1 MSDTHRIFNR
11 DTVLEG
17 LGGDL
22 ELYGE
27 IARLFLA
34 HYPEELDALREA
46 LAAGDAHALHHA
58 AHSLKGAV
66 SNFAAPHAVETARA
80 TEFAH
85 KADDKL
91 ADNAAALVTATIDA
105 VEALATAMRADLEAN
120 GLS

>member
-1 MSDTHRIFNR
+1 MSDTHPIFDR

-34 HYPEELDALREA
+34 HYTEELNALREA
-46 LAAGDAHALHHA
+46 LADGNAQALHHA

-66 SNFAAPHAVETARA
+66 SNFAAPQAVEAARA

-85 KADDKL
+85 KMDDEL
-91 ADNAAALVTATIDA
+91 AGNAATLVAATIDA
-105 VEALATAMRADLEAN
+105 VEALATAMRADLEAS

>member
-1 MSDTHRIFNR
+1 MSDTQRVFDRNTIL
-11 DTVLEG
+11 DG

-34 HYPEELDALREA
+34 HYQEELDALRKA
-46 LAAGDAHALHHA
+46 LAAGNAQALHHA

-85 KADDKL
+85 KADDQL
-91 ADNAAALVTATIDA
+91 ADNAAALVAATIDA
-105 VEALATAMRADLEAN
+105 VETLAAAMRADLEAS